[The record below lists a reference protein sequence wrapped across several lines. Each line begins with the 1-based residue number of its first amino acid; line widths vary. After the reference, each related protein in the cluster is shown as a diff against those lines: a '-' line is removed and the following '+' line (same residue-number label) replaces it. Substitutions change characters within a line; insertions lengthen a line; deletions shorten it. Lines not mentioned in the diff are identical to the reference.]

1 VEPNDEAARAACGRL
16 AAPYAEGRTV
26 KPVARAGDVQALASS
41 ATNYP
46 NDASPT
52 ATGTWAPLGP
62 VTETTVQVAGSDGR
76 RVVRSASCQFGFT
89 GTNTQSGA
97 AFTSPPS
104 TVTLNPA
111 SRKLKVGGG
120 DPLVDGDE
128 ARDAFGNQLR
138 VSSSASWRTV

>member
-1 VEPNDEAARAACGRL
+1 M
-16 AAPYAEGRTV
+16 
-26 KPVARAGDVQALASS
+26 KPVARAGDVRATASS

-46 NDASPT
+46 NDTAPT
-52 ATGTWAPLGP
+52 ATGAWAALGS
-62 VTETTVQVAGSDGR
+62 VTETTVTVAGSDGR
-76 RVVRSASCQFGFT
+76 RVVRTASCTFGFT

-111 SRKLKVGGG
+111 TRTLKVGGG

-128 ARDAFGNQLR
+128 ATDTFGNKVS
-138 VSSSASWRTV
+138 VSSSATWRTT